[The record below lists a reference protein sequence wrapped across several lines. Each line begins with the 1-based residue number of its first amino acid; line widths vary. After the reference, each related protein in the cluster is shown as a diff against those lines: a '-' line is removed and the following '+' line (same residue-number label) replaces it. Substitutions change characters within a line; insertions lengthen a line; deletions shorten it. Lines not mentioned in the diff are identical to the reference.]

1 MYLVKLFCS
10 YGLCKFSTKYT
21 KYIITNFFHIIFY
34 FNDHSGSSWLKG
46 SLGFES
52 CFNPLVVLKSSLVI
66 FFLFGLELEGFKDRS
81 ANLLNSAEKMPV
93 FECVWHVSNGFL
105 SSGVSLTVVVGLT
118 IKPSWFEIVVK
129 SPISP
134 KKKIS

>member
-1 MYLVKLFCS
+1 M
-10 YGLCKFSTKYT
+10 
-21 KYIITNFFHIIFY
+21 
-34 FNDHSGSSWLKG
+34 
-46 SLGFES
+46 GFES
-52 CFNPLVVLKSSLVI
+52 CFNPLVVIKSSLVI

-134 KKKIS
+134 KKKDKLIWKWT